1 MKYFMTWRAAQND
14 RNNKFNRVKQLLTFV
29 RKEFLHVLR
38 DKRTLLILFGM
49 PVVQILLFGFAL
61 STEVKD
67 TRIAVLDQDKSQSST
82 ELISKIDANRY
93 FDLEQDLKSIHEA
106 EDAFKSGRIKMI
118 MVIPAGFSE
127 VLSTGEKTQLQLI
140 TDGTDLN
147 LANQIYNFMSNI
159 ILDFYGQQT
168 LMQTSGI
175 QPEIRMLY
183 NPQLQG
189 APNFVPGVMAFILL
203 IICVLMTAIA
213 IVREKETG
221 TLEVL
226 LVSPMKPYV
235 IILAKAIPYF
245 MLSVIILI
253 SILILSVT
261 VLDLP
266 IKGNLFLLFGIS
278 IIFIITNLLLGIVI
292 SILTQTQQ
300 TAMLISLVGTMLPT
314 LMLTGFMFPVENMPL
329 PLQVVGNAI
338 PAKWYYEIVKNIMIK
353 GTGLEVI
360 WKHTAILT
368 GMMMLLFLIAVKK
381 FKIRL
386 E

>member
-1 MKYFMTWRAAQND
+1 MPLWLQIRKM
-14 RNNKFNRVKQLLTFV
+14 KQLLTFV

-61 STEVKD
+61 STEVKN
-67 TRIAVLDQDKSQSST
+67 TKIAVLDQDKTQTSA
-82 ELISKIDANRY
+82 ELISKIDANQY
-93 FDLEQDLKSIHEA
+93 FDLERNLNSIHKA
-106 EDAFKSGRIKMI
+106 EDAFKSGKIKMI
-118 MVIPAGFSE
+118 LVIPAEFSQNI
-127 VLSTGEKTQLQLI
+127 VTGKKTQIQLI

-147 LANQIYNFMSNI
+147 LANQTYNFMSNI
-159 ILDFYGQQT
+159 IGDFYGKQT
-168 LMQTSGI
+168 LQPRLGI

-183 NPQLQG
+183 NPQLKG

-221 TLEVL
+221 TMEVL

-245 MLSVIILI
+245 ILSVIILI
-253 SILILSVT
+253 SILLLSVS

-266 IKGNLFLLFGIS
+266 IKGNLFLLFAIS
-278 IIFIITNLLLGIVI
+278 IIFIITNLLIGIVI
-292 SILTQTQQ
+292 SILTATQQ
-300 TAMLISLVGTMLPT
+300 TAMLISLIGTMLPT
-314 LMLTGFMFPVENMPL
+314 LMLSGFMFPVENMPV
-329 PLQVVGNAI
+329 PLQIAGNII

-353 GTGLEVI
+353 GTGMETI
-360 WKHTAILT
+360 WKHVLVLL
-368 GMMMLLFLIAVKK
+368 GMMTILFVIAVKK

>member
-1 MKYFMTWRAAQND
+1 M
-14 RNNKFNRVKQLLTFV
+14 KQLITFV

-61 STEVKD
+61 STEVKN
-67 TRIAVLDQDKSQSST
+67 TKIAVLNQDKTQASAN
-82 ELISKIDANRY
+82 LVSKIDANQY
-93 FDLEQDLKSIHEA
+93 FDFERNLKSIHEA
-106 EDAFKSGRIKMI
+106 EEAFKSGKIKMI
-118 MVIPAGFSE
+118 LVIPADFSHNI
-127 VLSTGEKTQLQLI
+127 VTGKKAQLQLI
-140 TDGTDLN
+140 TDGADLN

-159 ILDFYGQQT
+159 IADYYGQQT
-168 LMQTSGI
+168 LKPRLGI

-183 NPQLQG
+183 NPQLKG

-221 TLEVL
+221 TMEVL

-245 MLSVIILI
+245 ILSVIILI
-253 SILILSVT
+253 SILILSVS

-266 IKGNLFLLFGIS
+266 IKGNLLLLFGIS
-278 IIFIITNLLLGIVI
+278 IIFIITNLLIGIVI
-292 SILTQTQQ
+292 SILTDTQQ
-300 TAMLISLVGTMLPT
+300 TAMLISLIGTMLPT
-314 LMLTGFMFPVENMPL
+314 LMLSGFMFPVENMPV
-329 PLQVVGNAI
+329 PLQMVGNVI

-360 WKHTAILT
+360 WKHVLVLL
-368 GMMMLLFLIAVKK
+368 GMMTVLFVVAVKR

>member
-1 MKYFMTWRAAQND
+1 M
-14 RNNKFNRVKQLLTFV
+14 KQLLTFIK
-29 RKEFLHVLR
+29 KEFWHVLR
-38 DKRTLLILFGM
+38 DKRTLLVLFGM
-49 PVVQILLFGFAL
+49 PVVQVLLFGFAL

-67 TRIAVLDQDKSQSST
+67 TRIGILDQEKSQSSID
-82 ELISKIDANRY
+82 LVAKIAANQY
-93 FDLEQDLKSIHEA
+93 FDIQQDLKSINQA
-106 EDAFKSGRIKMI
+106 EDAFKGGKIKMI
-118 MVIPAGFSE
+118 LVIPAQFTQNLTSG
-127 VLSTGEKTQLQLI
+127 KKAQLQLI
-140 TDGTDLN
+140 TDGTDIN
-147 LANQIYNFMSNI
+147 MANQIYNFMSNI

-168 LMQTSGI
+168 LQQSSGV

-183 NPQLQG
+183 NPQLKG
-189 APNFVPGVMAFILL
+189 APNFVPGVMALILL

-221 TLEVL
+221 TMEIL
-226 LVSPMKPYV
+226 LVSPMKPYI

-245 MLSVIILI
+245 ILSMIILV

-266 IKGNLFLLFGIS
+266 IKGSMPLLFGIS
-278 IIFIITNLLLGIVI
+278 IIFIITNLLFGIVI
-292 SILTQTQQ
+292 SIVTDSQQ
-300 TAMLISLVGTMLPT
+300 TAMLIALVGTMLPT
-314 LMLTGFMFPVENMPL
+314 LMLSGFMFPVENMPV

-353 GTGLEVI
+353 GTGLEVV
-360 WKHTAILT
+360 WKHVLVLI
-368 GMMMLLFLIAVKK
+368 GMMLVLFAIAVKR

>member
-1 MKYFMTWRAAQND
+1 MPLWLQN
-14 RNNKFNRVKQLLTFV
+14 KMKQLLTFV

-38 DKRTLLILFGM
+38 DKRTLLVLFGM

-61 STEVKD
+61 STEVKN
-67 TRIAVLDQDKSQSST
+67 TKIAVLDQDKSQISA
-82 ELISKIDANRY
+82 ELISKIDGNRY
-93 FDLEQDLKSIHEA
+93 FDAERDLKSIQEA

-118 MVIPAGFSE
+118 VVIPANFSE
-127 VLSTGEKTQLQLI
+127 DLNGGKKTQIQLI
-140 TDGTDLN
+140 CDATDLN

-159 ILDFYGQQT
+159 TMDFYGQQT
-168 LMQTSGI
+168 AAQRGI

-183 NPQLQG
+183 NPQLKG
-189 APNFVPGVMAFILL
+189 APNFVPGVMAFVLL

-221 TLEVL
+221 TMEVL

-245 MLSVIILI
+245 ILSVVILI
-253 SILILSVT
+253 SILVLSVS

-266 IKGNLFLLFGIS
+266 IEGNIFLLFGIS
-278 IIFIITNLLLGIVI
+278 IIFIITNLLIGIVI
-292 SILTQTQQ
+292 SILTATQQ
-300 TAMLISLVGTMLPT
+300 TAMLISLIGTMLPT
-314 LMLTGFMFPVENMPL
+314 LMLSGFMFPVENMPV
-329 PLQVVGNAI
+329 PLQFVGNAI
-338 PAKWYYEIVKNIMIK
+338 PAKWYYEIIKNIMIK
-353 GTGLEVI
+353 GTGIEVI
-360 WKHTAILT
+360 WKHVLVLL
-368 GMMMLLFLIAVKK
+368 GMMTVLFVIAVKK

>member
-1 MKYFMTWRAAQND
+1 M
-14 RNNKFNRVKQLLTFV
+14 KQLITFV

-61 STEVKD
+61 STEVKN
-67 TRIAVLDQDKSQSST
+67 TKIGVLDQDKSQTSID
-82 ELISKIDANRY
+82 LVSKIDANQY
-93 FDLEQDLKSIHEA
+93 FDLDQDLKSIQEA
-106 EDAFKSGRIKMI
+106 EDAFKGGKIKMI
-118 MVIPAGFSE
+118 VVIPEQFSQN
-127 VLSTGEKTQLQLI
+127 LNSGKKTQVQLI
-140 TDGTDLN
+140 TDGTDIN
-147 LANQIYNFMSNI
+147 MANQIYNFMSNI

-168 LMQTSGI
+168 LQSHSGI

-183 NPQLQG
+183 NPQLKG

-221 TLEVL
+221 TMEIL

-245 MLSVIILI
+245 ILSMVILI
-253 SILILSVT
+253 SILILSVS

-278 IIFIITNLLLGIVI
+278 IIFIITNLLIGIVI
-292 SILTQTQQ
+292 SILTDTQQ
-300 TAMLISLVGTMLPT
+300 TAMLISLIGTMLPT
-314 LMLTGFMFPVENMPL
+314 LMLSGFMFPVENMPV
-329 PLQVVGNAI
+329 PLQMVGNVI

-360 WKHTAILT
+360 WKHVLVLL
-368 GMMMLLFLIAVKK
+368 GMMTVLFVIAVKK

>member
-1 MKYFMTWRAAQND
+1 M
-14 RNNKFNRVKQLLTFV
+14 KQLLTFV

-38 DKRTLLILFGM
+38 DKRTLLVLFGM

-61 STEVKD
+61 STEVKN
-67 TRIAVLDQDKSQSST
+67 TKIAVLDQDQSRTSA
-82 ELISKIDANRY
+82 ELVSKISANQY
-93 FDLEQDLKSIHEA
+93 FDLDQKLKSIHQA
-106 EDAFKSGRIKMI
+106 EDAFKGGRIKMI
-118 MVIPAGFSE
+118 LVIPSEFSQN
-127 VLSTGEKTQLQLI
+127 LISGKKAQLQLI

-147 LANQIYNFMSNI
+147 FTNQIYNFMSSI
-159 ILDFYGQQT
+159 IMDFYGQQT
-168 LMQTSGI
+168 LQPHLGI

-183 NPQLQG
+183 NPQLKG
-189 APNFVPGVMAFILL
+189 APNFVPGVMALVLL

-221 TLEVL
+221 TMEVL

-245 MLSVIILI
+245 ILSVIILI
-253 SILILSVT
+253 SILILSVS

-278 IIFIITNLLLGIVI
+278 IIFIITNLLIGIVI
-292 SILTQTQQ
+292 SILTDTQQ
-300 TAMLISLVGTMLPT
+300 TAMLISLIGTMLPT
-314 LMLTGFMFPVENMPL
+314 LMLSGFMFPVENMPV
-329 PLQVVGNAI
+329 PLQMVGNVI

-360 WKHTAILT
+360 WKHVLVLL
-368 GMMMLLFLIAVKK
+368 GMMMVLFFIAVKK

>member
-1 MKYFMTWRAAQND
+1 M
-14 RNNKFNRVKQLLTFV
+14 KQLLTFV
-29 RKEFLHVLR
+29 KKEFWHVLR
-38 DKRTLLILFGM
+38 DKRTLMVLFGM
-49 PVVQILLFGFAL
+49 PIVQVLLFGFAL

-67 TRIAVLDQDKSQSST
+67 TKIGVLDQDKTQGST

-93 FDLEQDLKSIHEA
+93 FDIEQNLKSIDEA
-106 EDAFKSGRIKMI
+106 EDAFKGGKIKMI
-118 MVIPAGFSE
+118 LVIPAQFAQIMNSG
-127 VLSTGEKTQLQLI
+127 KKAQLQLI

-168 LMQTSGI
+168 LQKNSGVK
-175 QPEIRMLY
+175 PEIRMLY
-183 NPQLQG
+183 NPQLKG
-189 APNFVPGVMAFILL
+189 APNFVPGVMALILL

-213 IVREKETG
+213 IVREKEMG
-221 TLEVL
+221 TMEIL
-226 LVSPMKPYV
+226 LVSPMKPYI

-245 MLSVIILI
+245 ILSIFILI

-266 IKGNLFLLFGIS
+266 IKGSLLLLFGIS
-278 IIFIITNLLLGIVI
+278 IIFIITNLLIGIVI
-292 SILTQTQQ
+292 SILTDSQQ
-300 TAMLISLVGTMLPT
+300 TAMLIALVGTMLPT
-314 LMLTGFMFPVENMPL
+314 LMLSGFMFPVENMPM
-329 PLQVVGNAI
+329 PLQIVGNAI

-353 GTGLEVI
+353 GTGLEVV
-360 WKHTAILT
+360 WKHVLVLT
-368 GMMMLLFLIAVKK
+368 GMMLILFVIAVKK

>member
-1 MKYFMTWRAAQND
+1 M
-14 RNNKFNRVKQLLTFV
+14 KQLITFV
-29 RKEFLHVLR
+29 KKEFWHVLR
-38 DKRTLLILFGM
+38 DRRTLMVLFGM
-49 PVVQILLFGFAL
+49 PIVQILLFGFAL
-61 STEVKD
+61 STEVKN
-67 TRIAVLDQDKSQSST
+67 TKIGVLDQDRSQNSL
-82 ELISKIDANRY
+82 ELVSKISANQY
-93 FDLEQDLKSIHEA
+93 FDLVQNLKSIDEA
-106 EDAFKSGRIKMI
+106 ENAFKGGKIKMI
-118 MVIPAGFSE
+118 VVIPAHFGQNMNS
-127 VLSTGEKTQLQLI
+127 GKKGQIQLI

-147 LANQIYNFMSNI
+147 MANQIYNFMSNI
-159 ILDFYGQQT
+159 ILDFYGQKT
-168 LMQTSGI
+168 FTPTSGV

-183 NPQLQG
+183 NPQLKG

-221 TLEVL
+221 TMEIL
-226 LVSPMKPYV
+226 LVSPMKPYI

-245 MLSVIILI
+245 ILSLIILV
-253 SILILSVT
+253 SILVLSVT

-278 IIFIITNLLLGIVI
+278 IIFIITNLLIGIVI
-292 SILTQTQQ
+292 SIVTDSQQ
-300 TAMLISLVGTMLPT
+300 TAMLISLIGTMLPT
-314 LMLTGFMFPVENMPL
+314 LMLSGFMFPVENMPL
-329 PLQVVGNAI
+329 PLQMVGNII

-360 WKHTAILT
+360 WKHVLVLF
-368 GMMMLLFLIAVKK
+368 GMMTVLFIIALKK

>member
-1 MKYFMTWRAAQND
+1 M
-14 RNNKFNRVKQLLTFV
+14 KQLITFV

-49 PVVQILLFGFAL
+49 PVVQIMLFGFAL
-61 STEVKD
+61 STEVKN
-67 TRIAVLDQDKSQSST
+67 TKIGILDQDKSQTSID
-82 ELISKIDANRY
+82 LVAKIDANQY
-93 FDLEQDLKSIHEA
+93 FDLDQELKSIHEA
-106 EDAFKSGRIKMI
+106 EDAFKGGKIKMI
-118 MVIPAGFSE
+118 VVIPEQFSQN
-127 VLSTGEKTQLQLI
+127 LNSGRKAQLQMI
-140 TDGTDLN
+140 TDATDIN
-147 LANQIYNFMSNI
+147 LANQINNFLSNI

-168 LMQTSGI
+168 VQQRSGI
-175 QPEIRMLY
+175 LPEIRMLY
-183 NPQLQG
+183 NPQLKG

-221 TLEVL
+221 TMEVL

-245 MLSVIILI
+245 ILSMIILT

-278 IIFIITNLLLGIVI
+278 IIFITTNLLIGIVI
-292 SILTQTQQ
+292 SILAGTQQ
-300 TAMLISLVGTMLPT
+300 TAMLISLIGTLLPT
-314 LMLTGFMFPVENMPL
+314 LMLSGFMFPVEDMPI
-329 PLQVVGNAI
+329 PLQIVSNVI

-353 GTGLEVI
+353 GTGFEVI
-360 WKHTAILT
+360 WKHVLILV
-368 GMMMLLFLIAVKK
+368 GMMTALFVIAVKK

-386 E
+386 Q